1 MINAE
6 KPENVLIIGGSSSIG
21 LPIIKLFNS
30 KKKNI
35 IFSFNKND
43 NKKNIDSNI
52 KSLKLNLEDQKS
64 INFFIGNV
72 KKLFNKLDIIIFIS
86 GVLPGK
92 KLSSYQSHEIEK
104 VMKINFF
111 SQACIFKNLLPLI
124 YENTR
129 VLMISSISAQKGS
142 YDPIYAASKG
152 AILSFVKSVLNQI
165 PKGAR
170 VNAIAPSLIEDTTMY
185 MNMGSSIIENHKN
198 QIQSGQLLKIDD
210 LAKIIVDLC
219 ESHWKH
225 LNGSCIDINGGQ
237 YVR

>member
-1 MINAE
+1 IFGYAYMINAE

-165 PKGAR
+165 PK
-170 VNAIAPSLIEDTTMY
+170 
-185 MNMGSSIIENHKN
+185 
-198 QIQSGQLLKIDD
+198 
-210 LAKIIVDLC
+210 
-219 ESHWKH
+219 
-225 LNGSCIDINGGQ
+225 
-237 YVR
+237 